1 MAKRT
6 GVSIKREGNRTIVL
20 ASTDDRKFVQ
30 LTSSSVAG
38 WSKAR
43 IAEMSDRKSSIAENS
58 FVSAVV
64 HALSNDFAV
73 SLWGS
78 DAQHVLASGHWSKLF
93 DTRDTVPT
101 DETIGDPFEG
111 DPFK

>member
-1 MAKRT
+1 
-6 GVSIKREGNRTIVL
+6 
-20 ASTDDRKFVQ
+20 
-30 LTSSSVAG
+30 
-38 WSKAR
+38 
-43 IAEMSDRKSSIAENS
+43 MSDRKSSIAENS